1 MTADQ
6 QQRIAEAVLGC
17 TLEPGGFC
25 PCPGAHRHTTRTGRR
40 DFQIIFDPT
49 GQKMPSARC
58 FHGSC
63 EPERREAMVAI
74 IRAIR
79 AAEREEQGGGT
90 APRQPHRLQ
99 PRYSQVQP
107 SVERPQLQEATARIT
122 AQACPVPNPDRAW
135 LRSISPTSIPADP
148 ARWAELLLDSLYRR
162 DERVLIFTE
171 FKSQGQFLRVILGK
185 NYQLSP
191 TPGRKARPA
200 GALPNRAHDG
210 AWFLT
215 APVVGSWC
223 ENPNNRAADGSPRL
237 GRRHAACCTRFPFA
251 VLESDILPE
260 DMWLLLLAQLRD
272 PIVAVYTS
280 GGKSIH
286 ALVRV
291 DAATPTEFNLAR
303 RLLLHRLT
311 PLGADPA
318 AITAVRLSRLPGC
331 LRESKN
337 AMQELLYLNPHPQ
350 PGIRLAD
357 MPRRR

>member
-79 AAEREEQGGGT
+79 AAEREEQGGAA
-90 APRQPHRLQ
+90 APRQPQRTQ

-107 SVERPQLQEATARIT
+107 SAERPQLPEATARIT

-135 LRSISPTSIPADP
+135 LRSISPTCIPADP

-162 DERVLIFTE
+162 DDRILIFTE
-171 FKSQGQFLRVILGK
+171 FKSQGQFLRVIHGK

-200 GALPNRAHDG
+200 GALPARAHDG

-215 APVVGSWC
+215 SPVVGSWC

-260 DMWLLLLAQLRD
+260 DTWLLLLAQLRD

-291 DAATPTEFNLAR
+291 DAATPAEFNLAR
-303 RLLLHRLT
+303 RRLLHRLT